1 MNILRCEPHLELLDG
16 ADSPSVS
23 DVEDMSTDEDE
34 ESDEPLRG
42 PGRTRSGR
50 SSHRRRGGATRG
62 RGRGRGRSR
71 GTGVSRG
78 RGRGSGRGRGRDP
91 YAGLTQRRY
100 DNITCA
106 TPEFQSKSTWRL
118 PNVLNQRF
126 FVLCVDV
133 LDFYVPE
140 SEGP

>member
-1 MNILRCEPHLELLDG
+1 MSPSPADPSGELLDG
-16 ADSPSVS
+16 ADGPSVS

-71 GTGVSRG
+71 CTAVSRG
-78 RGRGSGRGRGRDP
+78 RGRGRGRGHGRDP
-91 YAGLTQRRY
+91 YAGLTPFTHYNHLYFPRHSNTNSWGYEHFSQIYRH
-100 DNITCA
+100 
-106 TPEFQSKSTWRL
+106 
-118 PNVLNQRF
+118 
-126 FVLCVDV
+126 
-133 LDFYVPE
+133 
-140 SEGP
+140 